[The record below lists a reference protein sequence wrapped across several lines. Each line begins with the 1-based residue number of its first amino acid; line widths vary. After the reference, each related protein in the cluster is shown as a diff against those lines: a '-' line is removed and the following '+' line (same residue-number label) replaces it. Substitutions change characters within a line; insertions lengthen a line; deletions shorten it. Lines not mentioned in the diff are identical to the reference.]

1 MKLRSDVDYYEI
13 ETRLEEISTGL
24 MVFSDV
30 MENELSAAEKSVG
43 AYVGYAVGI
52 MPMLHMIMRSVSSL
66 QEDIRKET
74 KQ

>member
-1 MKLRSDVDYYEI
+1 MKEVDYYEI
-13 ETRLEEISTGL
+13 ETRLEEISAGL
-24 MVFSDV
+24 TVFSDV
-30 MENELSAAEKSVG
+30 IEDELSAAEKSVG
-43 AYVGYAVGI
+43 AYVSYAVGI